1 MLQQKRNNILSI
13 TAIESMINM
22 YVVEINSHLKESNT
36 TICNVFIDEKNQ
48 KIHIYD
54 DLNHKS
60 TTILTEMNRNL
71 AIEFTSLLGLEYSK
85 YRFIL
90 YYSPIKNIPFIVE
103 LDLKNERYDEVNGKD
118 MYTLFYEM
126 AKANKPLIYNKE

>member
-13 TAIESMINM
+13 TAIESLTNM

-36 TICNVFIDEKNQ
+36 TICNVFVDEIDK

-54 DLNHKS
+54 DLKHKS
-60 TTILTEMNRNL
+60 TTILTEMSRDL
-71 AIEFTSLLGLEYSK
+71 AIEFTSLLGLKYSN

-90 YYSPIKNIPFIVE
+90 YYSPIKKFPFIVE
-103 LDLKNERYDEVNGKD
+103 LDLKNERYHEVNEKD
-118 MYTLFYEM
+118 MYILFYEM